1 MHSVLKNLPMS
12 IHVFFFWIQIY
23 MATDFKSVCGRRS
36 TVGHLIKTKAGKMF
50 LQQSSKGENSTK
62 REIKQNGIL
71 TKPLPSWQPET
82 GEAAL
87 LTGGEDD
94 LVYFNSSVLYPG
106 GCSVPSMESDR
117 CGHVTFLTQ
126 DTHPRIAICGGVDGW
141 NFRKD
146 CLVLRN
152 SGWLGGEL
160 GNLPDERYE
169 SASARLDAGVFIL
182 GGHETPSSSVF
193 LRAKSNSWE
202 KGPQLPVEMEF
213 GPCAAP
219 ISAHSFLIVYERHVY
234 EFDTRVD
241 GPTSRSGWTRWPQLQ
256 VARTN
261 WPGCA
266 VVGNKF
272 IVAGGEDKNGNS
284 LKSTEIID
292 LRTRNITAGGGMEKP
307 RGMFNLLSISGTL
320 YALGGL
326 HHDGKRNFSANDGG
340 SDLEYDTEG
349 GDNHYLANVEEFVE
363 ETGTWKPATSLS
375 GKRFDYGGVA
385 VNLDLICG

>member
-1 MHSVLKNLPMS
+1 MGSHLRHSVLKNLPMS
-12 IHVFFFWIQIY
+12 IHVFFLWIQIY

-36 TVGHLIKTKAGKMF
+36 TIGHLIKTKAGKMF

-87 LTGGEDD
+87 LTGG
-94 LVYFNSSVLYPG
+94 LSTGSGNRLNSSVLYPG
-106 GCSVPSMESDR
+106 GCSVPSMESSR
-117 CGHVTFLTQ
+117 FGHVTFLTQ
-126 DTHPRIAICGGVDGW
+126 DTHPRIATCGGWDGEPK
-141 NFRKD
+141 KD

-152 SGWLGGEL
+152 GGWLGGEL
-160 GNLPDERYE
+160 DDLPEDRYF

-182 GGHETPSSSVF
+182 GGWNTQNSSVF
-193 LRAKSNSWE
+193 LRENSNNWE
-202 KGPQLPVEMEF
+202 EGPQLPVEMKY

-219 ISAHSFLIVYERHVY
+219 ISAHSFLIVYETYVY
-234 EFDTRVD
+234 EFDTKVG
-241 GPTSRSGWTRWPQLQ
+241 GPTSRSGWREKTSWPQMQ
-256 VARTN
+256 VSRVG

-272 IVAGGEDKNGNS
+272 IVAGGADDEGGNS

-292 LRTRNITAGGGMEKP
+292 LRTRSIIVGGEMEKP
-307 RGMFNLLSISGTL
+307 RFYFHLLSINGTL
-320 YALGGL
+320 HALGGQY
-326 HHDGKRNFSANDGG
+326 HDGTWN
-340 SDLEYDTEG
+340 
-349 GDNHYLANVEEFVE
+349 YLADVEEFVE

-375 GKRFDYGGVA
+375 GARSDYGGVA